1 MKTIPSLILALALL
15 VFFGCKKQ
23 DPAPPTGTATTPTPT
38 ATLHT
43 FELRWITAATEVS
56 RGYCFPSGGLLMTK
70 YDTVYTGISS
80 VTYKYEQGIP
90 NKYAHTMKG
99 YCYNSSADSIEVQIW
114 IDGVLKAKDK
124 DEGYID
130 LIYHY

>member
-1 MKTIPSLILALALL
+1 MVLALL
-15 VFFGCKKQ
+15 IIVSCKKQ
-23 DPAPPTGTATTPTPT
+23 DPAPPTGTAPTPTPT

-43 FELRWITAATEVS
+43 FELRWITTATEVS
-56 RGYCFPSGGLLMTK
+56 RGYSFPSGGLLITK
-70 YDTVYTGISS
+70 YDTVYKGISS
-80 VTYKYEQGIP
+80 VTYKYEQGVP

-99 YCYNSSADSIEVQIW
+99 YCYNSTSDSIEVQIW

-124 DEGYID
+124 DQGYID